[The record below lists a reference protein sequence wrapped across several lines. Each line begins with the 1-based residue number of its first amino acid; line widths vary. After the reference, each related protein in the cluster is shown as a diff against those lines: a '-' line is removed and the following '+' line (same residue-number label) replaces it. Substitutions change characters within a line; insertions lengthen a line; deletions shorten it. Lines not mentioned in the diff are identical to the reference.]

1 MKLLSFLR
9 GEQSGTEKENTRMT
23 KASGPILKYVPTTC
37 PYCGVGC
44 GLNLVVNEG
53 KVVGVEPYKRSPIN
67 EGKLCPKGMTCW
79 EHVHSPDRLTTP
91 KIKKN
96 GKFVDATWDEA
107 IDLVAKKFK
116 EISDKH
122 GPKALGFQTSCRTV
136 NEDCYALQK
145 FARVGFQTNNVDN
158 CARICHGPS
167 VAGLSLSFGS
177 GAATNPFEDVLNADL
192 IVMWGSN
199 AVEAHP
205 LAGRRVMQA
214 KKKGIPIVVVDPRL
228 SATARLADKWIRFN
242 PSTHI
247 ALANNMMYY
256 IIKEGLEDKEFIKE
270 RTKGFD
276 DLKKTVEKYADA
288 TNIHGV
294 PQATVKEFA
303 RQYAT
308 AKNAVIIYCLG
319 ITELTTGTDNVR
331 SMGNLSLL
339 TGNIG
344 RPGVGVNPL
353 RGQNNVQ
360 GACDM
365 GAYPNVYS
373 GYQAVAVA
381 DNRAKMEKA
390 WGMKEGSLPDWYGST
405 LTEQINDAGTVV
417 KAMYFLGLNP
427 TVSYPDSNHV
437 REQLKKLDFCV
448 MQDIFWNESC
458 EYADVVLPG
467 TCFAEKDGTF
477 TSGERRVNRVRKAVD
492 GPGQS
497 KYDWEIIGMVAKK
510 LGLKGFDW
518 KSAKDVWDDMRSV
531 TPGQFGVTYEKIEKP
546 EAIHWPCPTIEHPGT
561 PILHIGKFSAADGKG
576 TMFGLEYKAPAEV
589 ADAQYPYTL
598 MTGRVIFH
606 YHTRTQTDRAAQ
618 LHYEV
623 PESYIQ
629 INTQDAKQ
637 LGIKEGEKIKVS
649 SRRGETITKAR
660 ISDDVAPKVLYMAM
674 HFQNGANNLTNTALD
689 PLSKMPELKH
699 CAVKVEKVA

>member
-1 MKLLSFLR
+1 MADKSSTF
-9 GEQSGTEKENTRMT
+9 T
-23 KASGPILKYVPTTC
+23 YVPTTC

-53 KVVGVEPYKRSPIN
+53 KLVGVEPYKRSPIN

-79 EHVHSPDRLTTP
+79 EHVGSPDRLTKP

-96 GKFVDATWDEA
+96 GKFVDASWTEA
-107 IDLVAKKFK
+107 IDLIAKKFK
-116 EISDKH
+116 EISDKN

-136 NEDCYALQK
+136 NEDCYAMQK
-145 FARVGFQTNNVDN
+145 LARVGFQTNNVDN

-177 GAATNPFEDVLNADL
+177 GAATNPFEDVLNSDL

-199 AVEAHP
+199 AIEAHP

-214 KKKGIPIVVVDPRL
+214 RKKGIPVVVVDPRY
-228 SATARLADKWIRFN
+228 STTARIADKWIRFT

-247 ALANNMMYY
+247 ALANSMMYW
-256 IIKEGLEDKEFIKE
+256 IIKEGLQNTAFINE
-270 RTKGFD
+270 RTKGFE
-276 DLKKTVEKYADA
+276 DLKKTVEKYADCEE
-288 TNIHGV
+288 IHGV
-294 PQATVKEFA
+294 KLETVKEFA
-303 RQYAT
+303 RQYAK

-331 SMGNLSLL
+331 SMGNLALL

-365 GAYPNVYS
+365 GAYPNVFS

-381 DNRAKMEKA
+381 ENRAKMEKA
-390 WGMKEGSLPDWYGST
+390 WGMKEGSLPDWYGVT
-405 LTEQINDAGTVV
+405 LTEQINQCGDPI
-417 KAMYFLGLNP
+417 KAMYVLGLNP
-427 TVSYPDSNHV
+427 VVSYPDSNHV
-437 REQLKKLDFCV
+437 KKMFDKLDFLV
-448 MQDIFWNESC
+448 IQDIFWTESC

-492 GPGQS
+492 GPGES

-510 LGLKGFDW
+510 MGLKGFDW
-518 KSAKDVWDDMRSV
+518 KTAKDVWDDMRSV
-531 TPGQFGVTYEKIEKP
+531 TPGQFGVTYEKMEKP
-546 EAIHWPCPTIEHPGT
+546 ESVHWPCPTIEHAGT
-561 PILHIGKFSAADGKG
+561 PILHVGKFSAADGKG

-589 ADAQYPYTL
+589 ADGEYPYTL

-629 INTQDAKQ
+629 INTIDAKK
-637 LGIKEGEKIKVS
+637 LGIKENEKIKVS
-649 SRRGETITKAR
+649 SRRGETITRAR
-660 ISDDVAPKVLYMAM
+660 ISDDVAPNVLYMAM
-674 HFQNGANNLTNTALD
+674 HFAQGVNNLTNTALD

-699 CAVKVEKVA
+699 CAAKVEKIAEAK

>member
-1 MKLLSFLR
+1 M
-9 GEQSGTEKENTRMT
+9 SGTKSALT
-23 KASGPILKYVPTTC
+23 YVHTTC

-44 GLNLVVNEG
+44 GLNLVVNDG
-53 KVVGVEPYKRSPIN
+53 KLVGVEPYKRSPIN

-79 EHVHSPDRLTTP
+79 ETVQKPGRLTKP

-96 GKFVDATWDEA
+96 GKFVDASWEEA
-107 IDLVAKKFK
+107 IDLIAKKFK
-116 EISDKH
+116 EISDKN
-122 GPKALGFQTSCRTV
+122 GPRALGFQTSCRTV

-145 FARVGFQTNNVDN
+145 LARVGFQTNNVDN

-177 GAATNPFEDVLNADL
+177 GAATNPFEDVLNSDL

-199 AVEAHP
+199 AIEAHP

-214 KKKGIPIVVVDPRL
+214 KKKGIPIVVVDPRY
-228 SATARLADKWIRFN
+228 STTARLADRWIRFN

-247 ALANNMMYY
+247 ALANSMMYW
-256 IIKEGLEDKEFIKE
+256 IIKEGLQNTAFINE
-270 RTKGFD
+270 RTKGFE
-276 DLKKTVEKYADA
+276 DLKKTVEKYADCEE
-288 TNIHGV
+288 IHGV
-294 PQATVKEFA
+294 PLETVKEFA
-303 RQYAT
+303 RQYAR

-331 SMGNLSLL
+331 SMGNLALL

-365 GAYPNVYS
+365 GAYPNVFS
-373 GYQAVAVA
+373 GYQAVASA
-381 DNRAKMEKA
+381 ENRAKMEKA
-390 WGMKEGSLPDWYGST
+390 WGMKEGSLPDWYGVT
-405 LTEQINDAGTVV
+405 LTEQINQCGDPI
-417 KAMYFLGLNP
+417 KAMYVLGLNP
-427 TVSYPDSNHV
+427 VVSYPDSNHV
-437 REQLKKLDFCV
+437 KKMFEKLDFLV
-448 MQDIFWNESC
+448 MQDIYWNESC

-492 GPGQS
+492 GPGES

-510 LGLKGFDW
+510 MGLKGFDW
-518 KSAKDVWDDMRSV
+518 KTAKDVWDDMRSV

-561 PILHIGKFSAADGKG
+561 PILHVGKFSAADGKG
-576 TMFGLEYKAPAEV
+576 TMFGLEYRPPAEV
-589 ADAQYPYTL
+589 ADAEYPYTL

-606 YHTRTQTDRAAQ
+606 YHTRTQTDLAAD

-623 PESYIQ
+623 PESFIQ
-629 INTQDAKQ
+629 INTIDAKK
-637 LGIKEGEKIKVS
+637 LGIKEGEKIKVT

-674 HFQNGANNLTNTALD
+674 HFPGGANNLTNTALD

-699 CAVKVEKVA
+699 CAVKVEKITEAK

>member
-1 MKLLSFLR
+1 MSD
-9 GEQSGTEKENTRMT
+9 T
-23 KASGPILKYVPTTC
+23 KSALTYVPTTC

-67 EGKLCPKGMTCW
+67 EGKLCPKGTTCW
-79 EHVHSPDRLTTP
+79 EHVHSPDRLTKP

-96 GKFVDATWDEA
+96 GKFVDASWDEA
-107 IDLVAKKFK
+107 LDLIVKKFK
-116 EISDKH
+116 ETSDKF
-122 GPKALGFQTSCRTV
+122 GPKALGFQSSCRTV

-145 FARVGFQTNNVDN
+145 WARAGFLTNNVDN

-177 GAATNPFEDVLNADL
+177 GAATNPFEDVLNSDL

-214 KKKGIPIVVVDPRL
+214 KKKGIKVIVVDPRY
-228 SATARLADKWIRFN
+228 SATARIADEWIRFT

-247 ALANNMMYY
+247 ALANSMMYW
-256 IIKEGLEDKEFIKE
+256 IIKEGLEDKEFIEK
-270 RTKGFD
+270 RTKGFE
-276 DLKKTVEKYADA
+276 DLKKTVEKYAEVEKI
-288 TNIHGV
+288 TGV
-294 PQATVKEFA
+294 PTEKVKDFA
-303 RQYAT
+303 RQYAK

-331 SMGNLSLL
+331 SMGNLSML

-365 GAYPNVYS
+365 GAYPNVFS
-373 GYQAVAVA
+373 GYQAVAVPA
-381 DNRAKMEKA
+381 NREKMEKL
-390 WGMKEGSLPDWYGST
+390 WFLKEGSLPDWYGVT
-405 LTEQINDAGTVV
+405 LTEQINQCGDPI
-417 KAMYFLGLNP
+417 KAMYFMGLNP
-427 TVSYPDSNHV
+427 VVSYPDSNHV
-437 REQLKKLDFCV
+437 MRQLDKLDFCV
-448 MQDIFWNESC
+448 VQDIFWNETC

-492 GPGQS
+492 GPGES
-497 KYDWEIIGMVAKK
+497 KYDWEIIALLAKK
-510 LGLKGFDW
+510 MGLKGFDW
-518 KSAKDVWDDMRSV
+518 KSAKDVWDDMRAC
-531 TPGQFGVTYEKIEKP
+531 TPGQFGVTYEKMEKP
-546 EAIHWPCPTIEHPGT
+546 ESVHWPCPTIEHPGT
-561 PILHIGKFSAADGKG
+561 PILHREKFSAADGLG
-576 TMFGLEYKAPAEV
+576 TFFGLEYRPPAEV
-589 ADAQYPYTL
+589 ADAQYPFTL

-606 YHTRTQTDRAAQ
+606 YHTRTQTDRAAI

-629 INTQDAKQ
+629 INTEDAKRM
-637 LGIKEGEKIKVS
+637 GIKESEKIKVK
-649 SRRGETITKAR
+649 SRRGEIETLAR
-660 ISDDVAPKVLYMAM
+660 VTDDVAPGVLFMAM
-674 HFQNGANNLTNTALD
+674 HFHKGVNTLTNTALD

-699 CAVKVEKVA
+699 CAVAVEKIAGAK

>member
-1 MKLLSFLR
+1 MSKTSE
-9 GEQSGTEKENTRMT
+9 EQ
-23 KASGPILKYVPTTC
+23 LKYVPTTC

-53 KVVGVEPYKRSPIN
+53 KLVGVEPYKRSPIN

-79 EHVHSPDRLTTP
+79 EHVQSPDRLTKP

-107 IDLVAKKFK
+107 IDLIAKKFK
-116 EISDKH
+116 EISDKN
-122 GPKALGFQTSCRTV
+122 GPKSLGFQTSCRTV

-177 GAATNPFEDVLNADL
+177 GAATNPFEDVLNSDL

-214 KKKGIPIVVVDPRL
+214 KKKGIPIVVVDPRF

-247 ALANNMMYY
+247 ALANSMMYW

-270 RTKGFD
+270 RTKGFE
-276 DLKKTVEKYADA
+276 DLKKTVEKYADVEK
-288 TNIHGV
+288 IHGV
-294 PQATVKEFA
+294 PLETVKEFA
-303 RQYAT
+303 RQYAK

-331 SMGNLSLL
+331 SMGNLALL
-339 TGNIG
+339 TGNVG

-365 GAYPNVYS
+365 GAYPNVFS

-381 DNRAKMEKA
+381 ENRAKMEKA
-390 WGMKEGSLPDWYGST
+390 WGMKEGSLPDWYGVDPNRT
-405 LTEQINDAGTVV
+405 DQPVRR
-417 KAMYFLGLNP
+417 
-427 TVSYPDSNHV
+427 PD
-437 REQLKKLDFCV
+437 QG
-448 MQDIFWNESC
+448 
-458 EYADVVLPG
+458 DVCPWPEPGCLLPRLEP
-467 TCFAEKDGTF
+467 CQE
-477 TSGERRVNRVRKAVD
+477 
-492 GPGQS
+492 
-497 KYDWEIIGMVAKK
+497 
-510 LGLKGFDW
+510 
-518 KSAKDVWDDMRSV
+518 DV
-531 TPGQFGVTYEKIEKP
+531 
-546 EAIHWPCPTIEHPGT
+546 
-561 PILHIGKFSAADGKG
+561 
-576 TMFGLEYKAPAEV
+576 
-589 ADAQYPYTL
+589 
-598 MTGRVIFH
+598 
-606 YHTRTQTDRAAQ
+606 
-618 LHYEV
+618 
-623 PESYIQ
+623 
-629 INTQDAKQ
+629 
-637 LGIKEGEKIKVS
+637 
-649 SRRGETITKAR
+649 
-660 ISDDVAPKVLYMAM
+660 
-674 HFQNGANNLTNTALD
+674 
-689 PLSKMPELKH
+689 
-699 CAVKVEKVA
+699 